1 MATTDWAKREVAIA
15 CERERKS
22 SGNKEGTWDYGC
34 ACYNSALK
42 AFNCLMEDGHSG
54 MSIGFTKNIL
64 MRLIDGRPL
73 TPIDDTEDVW
83 GEKCWTD
90 DDESDVYQCERM
102 SSLFKHVYPDG
113 TVRYS
118 DNDHCYCI
126 DVVSGIPY
134 SNGLVSRLIHEMFP
148 ITMPYM
154 PGESIKVYCGELLTD
169 RKNGDYDTKAIFYA
183 VKPDGEKIDI
193 HRYFKDDEN
202 GPGFIEIDEKEYN
215 EREKIHIAREQ
226 REAVEED
233 KQS

>member
-1 MATTDWAKREVAIA
+1 MKMTEWAKREVEIA
-15 CERERKS
+15 CKRENPDK
-22 SGNKEGTWDYGC
+22 KEGEFDYGC
-34 ACYNSALK
+34 ACYESALK
-42 AFNCLMEDGHSG
+42 AFNSIMEDGHSG
-54 MSIGFTKNIL
+54 TSIGFTKNIL

-73 TPIDDTEDVW
+73 TPIEDIEDVW
-83 GEKCWTD
+83 SEKCWTD
-90 DDESDVYQCERM
+90 DDAAAVYQCERM
-102 SSLFKHVYPDG
+102 FSLFKYVYPDG

-134 SNGLVSRLIHEMFP
+134 HNGLVSRLVHEMFP

-193 HRYFKDDEN
+193 HRYFKEN
-202 GPGFIEIDEKEYN
+202 ESKDGDPWIEIDEKEYN
-215 EREKIHIAREQ
+215 EREQMHIAREQ
-226 REAVEED
+226 REAEEE
-233 KQS
+233 K